1 MTHAVLA
8 EGRVA
13 VVTGAAMGIG
23 LAACRRLASLGMK
36 VAMADVDAAEL
47 RLAEAEVAKVA
58 PRGRDAVLAVPTDV
72 ARPDEIGALKD
83 AVYDRF
89 GEVGLLMNNAA
100 TRVSGASSEE
110 LADWRHAMEVNFWGV
125 VCGVRAFLPAM
136 LAQGTA
142 CAIVNTGSKQGIT
155 NPPGNLVYN
164 VTKAAVKTY
173 TEGLQHELRNTPGC
187 RVSAHLLIP
196 GWTTTGKRDHK
207 PGAWLPGSGR
217 GSSVGRAAARRFL
230 HHVPGQRGD
239 ARDGRQAHSLGGRR
253 HHRKPPALVALARR
267 LRGGLR
273 QVLTPAAA
281 KTRRRDPLRAAPSD
295 RNAWPRSCRRAA

>member
-36 VAMADVDAAEL
+36 VGMAEVDAAEL
-47 RLAEAEVAKVA
+47 RLAEAEVVKVA
-58 PRGRDAVLAVPTDV
+58 SRGRDAVLAVPTDV
-72 ARPDEIGALKD
+72 ARPDDIEALKD

-155 NPPGNLVYN
+155 NPPGNLIYN

-196 GWTTTGKRDHK
+196 GWTTTGKRDHQ
-207 PGAWLPGSGR
+207 PGAWLPDQ
-217 GSSVGRAAARRFL
+217 VADVLLAALR
-230 HHVPGQRGD
+230 RGD
-239 ARDGRQAHSLGGRR
+239 FYIMCQDNEVTPEMDAKRILWAAGDIIENRPPLSRWHADYAEAFARS
-253 HHRKPPALVALARR
+253 
-267 LRGGLR
+267 
-273 QVLTPAAA
+273 
-281 KTRRRDPLRAAPSD
+281 
-295 RNAWPRSCRRAA
+295 